1 VTRIRVE
8 GATVVYGRTRAL
20 DACDL
25 TVEPG
30 ELLTVLGPSGCGKS
44 TLLRVIAGLVAVDE
58 GRIFFDD
65 QEVTKRA
72 PAAREVAMVFQGY
85 ALYPH
90 LDVRSNIGF
99 GLRAR
104 KVADN
109 EVGARVERAAGQL
122 GLADV
127 LDRLPHQL
135 SGGERQRVALA
146 RALVREPRAF
156 LLDEPLSNLDAPLRH
171 AARTQIALLQRETGR
186 TMIHVTHDQAEAMSI
201 GDRVAILRDGA
212 VRQIGTPTEIYRNP
226 VDTFVASFIGAPP
239 MNLLRAE
246 RWGGSSDTIFGIRP
260 EQVQLGSGP
269 DSIGVVETVERLGD
283 HSIITVEAGGETI
296 RARAEHDTDIA
307 VGARVSIGFDM
318 ASVKRFDASTGAAC

>member
-1 VTRIRVE
+1 
-8 GATVVYGRTRAL
+8 
-20 DACDL
+20 
-25 TVEPG
+25 
-30 ELLTVLGPSGCGKS
+30 
-44 TLLRVIAGLVAVDE
+44 
-58 GRIFFDD
+58 
-65 QEVTKRA
+65 
-72 PAAREVAMVFQGY
+72 MVFQGY

-90 LDVRSNIGF
+90 LDVRANIGF
-99 GLRAR
+99 GLAAR
-104 KVADN
+104 KVA
-109 EVGARVERAAGQL
+109 ESEIVSRVEGSADQL

-212 VRQIGTPTEIYRNP
+212 VRQIGTPTQIYRDP
-226 VDTFVASFIGAPP
+226 VDTFVAGFIGSPP

-246 RWGGSSDTIFGIRP
+246 RWGGSADTIFGIRP

-269 DSIGVVETVERLGD
+269 DSIGLVETVERLGD
-283 HSIITVEAGGETI
+283 HAIITVEAGGETI
-296 RARAEHDTDIA
+296 RARTDHDSDIA
-307 VGARVSIGFDM
+307 PGARVSVTFDPN
-318 ASVKRFDASTGAAC
+318 AAKRFDATSGLAV